1 MDLGAKIV
9 GLKLGNRGFYLRTA
23 GEQVLVSMGRGRPA
37 DLSAWANRE
46 LWSPCFQADVVGT
59 AGSGDATIAGF
70 LTALLHKLPPEQ
82 AVTAAVA
89 VGACNVEAADT
100 LSGIQPWDA
109 RSAGSPTDGHGTG

>member
-1 MDLGAKIV
+1 
-9 GLKLGNRGFYLRTA
+9 
-23 GEQVLVSMGRGRPA
+23 MGRGRPA

-70 LTALLHKLPPEQ
+70 LTALLRDLPPEQ

-109 RSAGSPTDGHGTG
+109 TLRRVADGWPRYRMIMQTPGWRFDEANGLWHHENRGP